1 MSDNERPVPTDTSGR
16 PQRPDDPETIS
27 TRDATA
33 REPVESAIPATEAA
47 PDAHRQPWRRKLPK
61 WSLWLSLAVLGWF
74 ALAAFGP
81 KIGIVPWQTGLG
93 FMLRD
98 AGPILLGIAVV
109 FALIAL
115 LFAFF
120 KTPRGPWWKAALALA
135 IPAVL
140 FAGLLMIRA
149 QASSVPPIH
158 DVATDLRNPP
168 AFSPET
174 MAIRADEDANPLN
187 DYGTPLGLLP
197 MWSGS
202 GDAVLKE
209 KNHADIIAENYD
221 ELEPI
226 IVTNASQEEV
236 MDAIVAAMG
245 EMGLQDVRRVPA
257 SNSVEGVAETF
268 AFGFKDDVV
277 VRLLDRQ
284 IDIRS
289 VSRVGQSDLGYNA
302 DRVEELSEA
311 IRERLGQ

>member
-1 MSDNERPVPTDTSGR
+1 MSENERAEPTDNPGR
-16 PQRPDDPETIS
+16 PQRPDDPVVTS
-27 TRDATA
+27 NTTA
-33 REPVESAIPATEAA
+33 QEPVESAPPAVETA
-47 PDAHRQPWRRKLPK
+47 PVTSRQSWRRKLPK
-61 WSLWLSLAVLGWF
+61 WSLWVSLAVLAWF

-98 AGPILLGIAVV
+98 AGPILLGIAAV

-168 AFSPET
+168 TFSPET
-174 MAIRADEDANPLN
+174 MAIRADADANPIN

-197 MWSGS
+197 MWAGS
-202 GDAVLKE
+202 SDAVLKE

-221 ELEPI
+221 NLEPI
-226 IVTNASQEEV
+226 IVSDASEEEI

-245 EMGLQDVRRVPA
+245 EIGLQNVRRVPA